1 MMKTKRT
8 IRSFSVVLAL
18 VMLISAPA
26 SADEVSNL
34 GNWINLLDYDTA
46 NSSGSNTV
54 SLSSGTT
61 EVVYTYPSLIT
72 PGYIDAVV
80 WCDHSFTVKNNGSQD
95 LTVLYIG
102 NNLYRVY
109 GACPSGY
116 SLSRFRLIVTV
127 SSASTFEVKS
137 FRICIVQGASHVA
150 EKGTM
155 RVTGG
160 NLSSTYLA
168 TQSSTTSALKC
179 TFPHGSSYSSD
190 MYFAAQIYLN
200 DWRKY
205 DYLDFYLYLYVD
217 ALESVTCMMG
227 DAMVPLAVQ
236 YIDSV
241 DSGNASISVV
251 ARVDL
256 TGLARSSS
264 STPILTIRALVDN
277 TSTSSIFDGHYI
289 VLQSVSGYVCPEGLD
304 VTVSWIQKLIEKL
317 GYWFSLVQGRID
329 IIGSQLVENL
339 NTITNSIKTEVKNI
353 TDRLDTLINGNG
365 EESEL
370 IEGAENISDQ
380 VSDIG
385 SYEQEQQEVLD
396 QALPEITQAVS
407 VSSFSASLA
416 FVQRYLNLGWLALG
430 DFTIIYTLPIF
441 IGLFF
446 FICGRLPGAT
456 RALYRPPKQKGGSS

>member
-1 MMKTKRT
+1 M
-8 IRSFSVVLAL
+8 I
-18 VMLISAPA
+18 
-26 SADEVSNL
+26 E
-34 GNWINLLDYDTA
+34 Y
-46 NSSGSNTV
+46 
-54 SLSSGTT
+54 
-61 EVVYTYPSLIT
+61 
-72 PGYIDAVV
+72 
-80 WCDHSFTVKNNGSQD
+80 
-95 LTVLYIG
+95 
-102 NNLYRVY
+102 
-109 GACPSGY
+109 
-116 SLSRFRLIVTV
+116 
-127 SSASTFEVKS
+127 KS

-217 ALESVTCMMG
+217 ALESITCMMG

-277 TSTSSIFDGHYI
+277 SFTAANNAGSDLTVLYIGNNLYRVYGSCPNYSIAGVRI
-289 VLQSVSGYVCPEGLD
+289 SI
-304 VTVSWIQKLIEKL
+304 TVSQDTVVSFK
-317 GYWFSLVQGRID
+317 SLRVCT
-329 IIGSQLVENL
+329 V
-339 NTITNSIKTEVKNI
+339 
-353 TDRLDTLINGNG
+353 
-365 EESEL
+365 
-370 IEGAENISDQ
+370 
-380 VSDIG
+380 
-385 SYEQEQQEVLD
+385 
-396 QALPEITQAVS
+396 
-407 VSSFSASLA
+407 
-416 FVQRYLNLGWLALG
+416 W
-430 DFTIIYTLPIF
+430 
-441 IGLFF
+441 
-446 FICGRLPGAT
+446 
-456 RALYRPPKQKGGSS
+456 GSSHVAEKGM